1 MRFGLQPRVTSGTPP
16 GRLVVACFVAL
27 ALGLALAAPLR
38 AQDASSVPAP
48 IIAPVLATTGV
59 PELAIRSVYVDP
71 ASAPA
76 EPTVVVQFAGSFTLP
91 PDGYRLSVFFGDP
104 EGVAVRASLRTVG
117 GQLAGSLETDESGA
131 FVEIGPLSVTTTED
145 GTARLTV
152 PADAIPDA
160 GSVWVVAEVAD
171 PVGSTVSPLFPI
183 EQFFDEGTPGTL
195 SASTWAWL
203 TPPGGGLPTVV
214 DLPSPPALTVEG
226 DIVRLTYTD
235 ISPAQIAG
243 QGRTSFVDAV
253 RIAPDFATA
262 GQAPYLIAVDHVGGA
277 VNLLDGT
284 QPLPATLDGPTD
296 PWLVRPF
303 PLGGVDEGTVIEFDL
318 SEVAEAF
325 GITLS
330 PETTTLGAARSV
342 VLDDGTVVRADG
354 VQATLDWFGA
364 SVVPADAE
372 AGETE
377 ASGAEDAADASDDE
391 FPWLLVVAGTAALAL
406 VVGLGVWWVLGNMRS
421 HADHPAGLLDLAV
434 RHRSSGDDTPLAL
447 GRREPLPSRVGGDG
461 SSDETADEGDPAS
474 ETIELRE
481 PTPASA
487 PHDGADRAG
496 GANAESGASLAG
508 LFTHGSE
515 GESAI
520 DVPDLSLFDDSS
532 TPAAER
538 PAPPRKRPAQS
549 DELTRAL
556 FDHD

>member
-1 MRFGLQPRVTSGTPP
+1 VASAAA
-16 GRLVVACFVAL
+16 LVSL
-27 ALGLALAAPLR
+27 LALAGPLR
-38 AQDASSVPAP
+38 AQDAATVPAP

-71 ASAPA
+71 ASDPA
-76 EPTVVVQFAGSFTLP
+76 EPTVVVQFAGAFTLP

-104 EGVAVRASLRTVG
+104 EAVAIRASLRTVG
-117 GQLAGSLETDESGA
+117 GQLVGSLETDESGD

-145 GTARLTV
+145 GAARLTV
-152 PADAIPDA
+152 PADAIPET

-183 EQFFDEGTPGTL
+183 DQFFAAGPPGTL
-195 SASTWAWL
+195 SASTWAWM

-214 DLPSPPALTVEG
+214 DLAAPPALTVEG
-226 DIVRLTYTD
+226 DIVRLTYPD
-235 ISPAQIAG
+235 VSPVEIAG

-262 GQAPYLIAVDHVGGA
+262 GQAPYLIAVDHVGGNI
-277 VNLLDGT
+277 NLLDGT
-284 QPLPATLDGPTD
+284 QPLPATLDGPD
-296 PWLVRPF
+296 SWLAQPF
-303 PLGGVDEGTVIEFDL
+303 PLGGVEEGTVIEFDL
-318 SEVAEAF
+318 SEVAAAF

-364 SVVPADAE
+364 SLAPADA
-372 AGETE
+372 G
-377 ASGAEDAADASDDE
+377 SGDTDAAGAADDAAESSDDE
-391 FPWLLVVAGTAALAL
+391 AFPWLLVVAGTAALAL

-421 HADHPAGLLDLAV
+421 HAQHPAGLLDLKV
-434 RHRSSGDDTPLAL
+434 RPRQSDDAPLAL
-447 GRREPLPSRVGGDG
+447 DRHEPLPRRVGGEG
-461 SSDETADEGDPAS
+461 AADDPADGDRDRS
-474 ETIELRE
+474 PDTIELRE

-487 PHDGADRAG
+487 SHDVHRAA
-496 GANAESGASLAG
+496 GANAEPGSSLDG
-508 LFTHGSE
+508 LFHMAD
-515 GESAI
+515 GENAI
-520 DVPDLSLFDDSS
+520 DVPDLALFDDPA
-532 TPAAER
+532 TPPSER

-556 FDHD
+556 FEHD